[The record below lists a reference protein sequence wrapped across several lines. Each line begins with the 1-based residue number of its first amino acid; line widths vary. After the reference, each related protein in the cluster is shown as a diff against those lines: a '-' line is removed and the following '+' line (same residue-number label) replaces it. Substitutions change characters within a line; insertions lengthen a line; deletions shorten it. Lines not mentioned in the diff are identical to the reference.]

1 MAVSYDYGYT
11 NTTESTEKYTPIII
25 DMSKYAV
32 TVDDPELCVIKNI
45 TSPIDQPEVISYIS
59 SERESIA
66 MTEPNVHPA
75 VSSKARMIT
84 VKVEDYKRETSS
96 TNDAYVVD
104 YPITCN
110 ITWRFAKNRAFSSAD
125 LLAVLTRALGAIKDS
140 DGTGTRL
147 DNMMMQQ
154 LNPKSN

>member
-1 MAVSYDYGYT
+1 MAVTYDYGYT
-11 NTTESTEKYTPIII
+11 NNTHSSEAFTPIVISTG
-25 DMSKYAV
+25 DYAI
-32 TVDDPELCVIKNI
+32 TVDSPELCVMKNI

-59 SERESIA
+59 SERESIS
-66 MTEPNVHPA
+66 MTEPNVHP
-75 VSSKARMIT
+75 SISQKARMIT
-84 VKVEDYKRETSS
+84 VKVENYKRESS
-96 TNDAYVVD
+96 DTNDAYVVD
-104 YPITCN
+104 YPLTCN

-125 LLAVLTRALGAIKDS
+125 LIAILERALGAIKDS